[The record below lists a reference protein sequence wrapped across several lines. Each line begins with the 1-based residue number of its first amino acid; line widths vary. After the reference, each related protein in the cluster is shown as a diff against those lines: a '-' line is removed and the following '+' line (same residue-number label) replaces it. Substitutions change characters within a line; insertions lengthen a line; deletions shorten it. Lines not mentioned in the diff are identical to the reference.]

1 MTIQPVTPATEQQ
14 VDPVTYEVIR
24 HRLWSINDEQGL
36 IAARISGSPAIY
48 EAYDFNAAILDR
60 DGACLFLG
68 VYVTFLGTTLSQV
81 VRTVLERFEG
91 NIEDGDIFVTND
103 PWAGAMHMNDFLV
116 VAPVFDGGELICW
129 TGVAMHE
136 SDVGGPVP
144 GSFVVGAT
152 DVYGESPLIPPLKLA
167 EKGKLRGDI
176 EALLLRN
183 TRTAPLNALNFR
195 ARVAAQVITRK
206 RILGVVE
213 RYGRETLLAVIVELK
228 RQVAAAVRQRLA
240 SLPDGQ
246 WSERLYI
253 DHDGNNDELYPV
265 LLTMTKSGERLTFDF
280 RGTAKQ
286 APGMINC
293 ARSGLEG
300 GVMSAVL
307 PMLCYDIPWTPGA
320 LDDVIEIISEE
331 GTVNN
336 AQYPAAVSMATIS
349 AGWMTGNVCNSCIAK
364 MFAASDEYRDEV
376 QACWY
381 PGWHGLVIAGLD
393 QYGAPLAAILMDTAG
408 GGGGARSIEDGI
420 DVGGYLCAISTALPN
435 VETNER
441 LYPILELYRRQS
453 PDTAGAGRFRGG
465 VASELAFTPHKTQA
479 PLQAIVFSTGGDYP
493 AAPGIYGGGPSSVQ
507 RHVVLRGT
515 DIAEK
520 LAASDVPESLDE
532 LTETGREVLQTK
544 DVTVLG
550 PGDVHLALPGGGG
563 GYGDPLS
570 RTVGHVANDL
580 SAGLV
585 TPATATGTYG
595 VVIDADGGVGAEAT
609 EQRRDEIRRERL
621 ASSRPASDVFGF
633 DAPPPSEGRPDEPA
647 THRIAEAMVIRGE
660 GGGATIHCAKCDEP
674 LGPGDQDPRHY
685 AVVEELSIT
694 ALSPLNVY
702 GNVDAF
708 TSYAFYC
715 PGCGLR
721 IGCEV
726 QLREEP
732 MRADDRLW

>member
-1 MTIQPVTPATEQQ
+1 MTIEAIASQSEQQ

-81 VRTVLERFEG
+81 VQTVLERFEG
-91 NIEDGDIFVTND
+91 NIDEGDIFVTND

-116 VAPVFDGGELICW
+116 VAPVFHEGQLLCW

-167 EKGKLRGDI
+167 ERGEVRADI

-183 TRTAPLNALNFR
+183 TRTAALNALNFR
-195 ARVAAQVITRK
+195 ARIAAQVIARK

-213 RYGRETLLAVIVELK
+213 RYGPDTFLGVIEELK
-228 RQVAAAVRQRLA
+228 RQVAAAVRSRLGA
-240 SLPDGQ
+240 LPDGQ

-253 DHDGNNDELYPV
+253 DHDGNNDEIYPIV
-265 LLTMTKSGERLTFDF
+265 LTMTKSGEKLTFDF
-280 RGTAKQ
+280 RGTAQQ
-286 APGMINC
+286 APGMVNC

-307 PMLCYDIPWTPGA
+307 PMLCYDIPWAPGA
-320 LDDVIEIISEE
+320 LDDVIEIISDE

-336 AQYPAAVSMATIS
+336 AAYPAALSMATIS

-364 MFAASDEYRDEV
+364 MFAASEHHRDEV

-393 QYGAPLAAILMDTAG
+393 QHGAPLAAILMDTAG
-408 GGGGARSIEDGI
+408 GGGGARSTEDGI

-453 PDTAGAGRFRGG
+453 PETAGAGMFRGG
-465 VASELAFTPHKTQA
+465 VAAEIAFTPHKAPA
-479 PLQAIVFSTGGDYP
+479 PLQEIVFSTGGDYP
-493 AAPGIYGGGPSSVQ
+493 AGPGIYGGGPSSVQ

-515 DIAEK
+515 DVDQL
-520 LAASDVPESLDE
+520 LASGRVPESLDE
-532 LTETGREVLQTK
+532 LSSEAREVLQTK
-544 DVTVLG
+544 DVTILA
-550 PGDVHLALPGGGG
+550 PGDVHLALPAGGG
-563 GYGDPLS
+563 GYGDPFERRVEL
-570 RTVGHVANDL
+570 VANDVA
-580 SAGLV
+580 AGLC
-585 TPATATGTYG
+585 TRETATDIYG
-595 VVIDADGGVGAEAT
+595 VALLDDGSADAEAT
-609 EQRRDEIRRERL
+609 DRRREELRRGRL
-621 ASSRPASDVFGF
+621 ARSRPAHDVFGF
-633 DAPPPSEGRPDEPA
+633 DAPERSAGRPDDDV
-647 THRIAEAMVIRGE
+647 TRRIAEAMVVRGTGSE
-660 GGGATIHCAKCDEP
+660 AATHCAKCNAA
-674 LGPGDQDPRHY
+674 LGPHGEDPRRHA
-685 AVVEELSIT
+685 AVEQQPIT
-694 ALSPLNVY
+694 ALSPLNAY
-702 GNVDAF
+702 GNVDVF

-726 QLREEP
+726 QQTSDP